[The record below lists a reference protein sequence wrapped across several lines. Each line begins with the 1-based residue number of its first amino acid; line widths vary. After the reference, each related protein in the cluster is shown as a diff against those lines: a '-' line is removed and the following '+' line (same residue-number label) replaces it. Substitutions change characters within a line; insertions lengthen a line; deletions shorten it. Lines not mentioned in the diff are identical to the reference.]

1 MSFSFKTAAA
11 GGGYGGGMRKVTALL
26 FMSLDGVV
34 ESPDKFVRKDVFS
47 DLLELIRETIAEQ
60 DTVLLGRVMYEEWAE
75 IWPTSTMEPFAP
87 FINRTPKLV
96 VSRTL
101 RAVGWSQCS
110 LMEDALADG
119 VAKLK
124 AQPGKAIGV
133 HGSIG
138 LVQSMLGE
146 GLLDELRLIVFP
158 AIAGR
163 GRRLVERDGESI
175 QLDLQSA
182 KSTPTGLQYVV
193 VTPRR

>member
-1 MSFSFKTAAA
+1 
-11 GGGYGGGMRKVTALL
+11 MRKVTAFL

-34 ESPDKFVRKDVFS
+34 ESPDRFVRNDVHS
-47 DLLELIRETIAEQ
+47 ELIELLRETIAEQ
-60 DTVLLGRVMYEEWAE
+60 DTVLLGRVMYEEWAQ

-87 FINRTPKLV
+87 FINVTPKVV

-101 RAVGWSQCS
+101 RAVDWNHSS
-110 LMEDALADG
+110 LMEDPLADG

-133 HGSIG
+133 HGSIS
-138 LVQSMLGE
+138 LVQSMLNE
-146 GLLDELRLIVFP
+146 GLLDELRLVVFP

-163 GRRLVERDGESI
+163 GRRLFEREGASI
-175 QLDLQSA
+175 QLDLRSA
-182 KSTPTGLQYVV
+182 KSTPAGLQYVV

>member
-1 MSFSFKTAAA
+1 
-11 GGGYGGGMRKVTALL
+11 MRKVIAFL

-34 ESPDKFVRKDVFS
+34 ESPDKFVRKDVFD
-47 DLLELIRETIAEQ
+47 DLLGLIRETIAEQ
-60 DTVLLGRVMYEEWAE
+60 DTVLLGRVMYEEWKE
-75 IWPTSTMEPFAP
+75 VWPSSTMEPFAP
-87 FINRTPKLV
+87 FINAVPKLV
-96 VSRTL
+96 ASRTL

-110 LMEDALADG
+110 LVEGELSEA

-124 AQPGKAIGV
+124 AQPGKSIGV

-163 GRRLVERDGESI
+163 GRRLFERDGESI
-175 QLDLQSA
+175 QLDLSSA
-182 KSTPTGLQYVV
+182 RSTPTGLQYFAY
-193 VTPRR
+193 TPRR

>member
-1 MSFSFKTAAA
+1 MVTR
-11 GGGYGGGMRKVTALL
+11 MRKVTAVL

-34 ESPDKFVRKDVFS
+34 ESPDKFVRRDVHLE
-47 DLLELIRETIAEQ
+47 LLELVRETIAEQ
-60 DTVLLGRVMYEEWAE
+60 DTVLLGRVMYEEWVE
-75 IWPTSTMEPFAP
+75 VWPTSTMEPFAP
-87 FINRTPKLV
+87 FINATPKVV

-101 RAVGWSQCS
+101 REVGWSHCS
-110 LMEDALADG
+110 LMGDDLADG

-158 AIAGR
+158 AVAGR
-163 GRRLVERDGESI
+163 GRRLFERDGESI
-175 QLDLQSA
+175 QFDLQSA

>member
-1 MSFSFKTAAA
+1 
-11 GGGYGGGMRKVTALL
+11 MRKVTAFL

-34 ESPDKFVRKDVFS
+34 ESPDRFVRKDVHADLV
-47 DLLELIRETIAEQ
+47 DLLRETIAEQ
-60 DTVLLGRVMYEEWAE
+60 DTVLLGRGMYEEWAQ

-87 FINRTPKLV
+87 FINTTRKVV

-101 RAVGWSQCS
+101 RAVGWNHCS

-124 AQPGKAIGV
+124 AEPGKAIGV

-146 GLLDELRLIVFP
+146 GLLDELRLVVFP

-163 GRRLVERDGESI
+163 GRRLFERDGESI
-175 QLDLQSA
+175 QLDLRSA

>member
-1 MSFSFKTAAA
+1 MVAR
-11 GGGYGGGMRKVTALL
+11 MRKVTAVL

-34 ESPDKFVRKDVFS
+34 ESPDKFVRKDVFA

-75 IWPTSTMEPFAP
+75 IWPRSTMEPFAP
-87 FINRTPKLV
+87 FINTTPKVV

-101 RAVGWSQCS
+101 RAVGWSNCS
-110 LMEDALADG
+110 LMEGELADG
-119 VAKLK
+119 VAQLK

-146 GLLDELRLIVFP
+146 GLLDELRLVVFP

-163 GRRLVERDGESI
+163 GRRLFERDGEPI

>member
-1 MSFSFKTAAA
+1 MVAR
-11 GGGYGGGMRKVTALL
+11 MRKVTAVL

-34 ESPDKFVRKDVFS
+34 ESPDKFVRRDVHLE
-47 DLLELIRETIAEQ
+47 LLELVRETIAEQ

-75 IWPTSTMEPFAP
+75 VWPTSTMEPFAP
-87 FINRTPKLV
+87 FINATPKVV

-101 RAVGWSQCS
+101 REVGWSHCS
-110 LMEDALADG
+110 LMEDDLADG
-119 VAKLK
+119 IAKLK

-133 HGSIG
+133 HGSIA

-163 GRRLVERDGESI
+163 GRRLFERDGESI
-175 QLDLQSA
+175 QFDLQSA